1 MGRLTMSKGVVLVG
15 LFALIAGCNWTAP
28 SDEELEVAAKLFEK
42 SETIRIKQKYLEDPD
57 PNGFS
62 DDDEVEGG
70 SR

>member
-1 MGRLTMSKGVVLVG
+1 MTPRGVVLIG
-15 LFALIAGCNWTAP
+15 PLALFAGCSGAGPT
-28 SDEELEVAAKLFEK
+28 DEELEVAVKQFEQR
-42 SETIRIKQKYLEDPD
+42 ETIRIKQKYLEDPT